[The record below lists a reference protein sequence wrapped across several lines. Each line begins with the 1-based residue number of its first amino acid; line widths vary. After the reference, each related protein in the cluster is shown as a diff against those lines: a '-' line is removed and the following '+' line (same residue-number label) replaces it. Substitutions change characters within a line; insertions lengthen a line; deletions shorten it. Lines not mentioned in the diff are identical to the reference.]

1 MRAGGVAVR
10 SESLA
15 GMSWGSPPLFSAGAR
30 ARLNFGGGR
39 AASKVG
45 ERGAAGWLLQ
55 LLQGRGGGSGQ
66 TFFPVSFRREEPP
79 GGEEEGR
86 SGAGRAAES
95 QSRVLCA
102 CVFCDGFPR
111 GGRVARRPCG
121 FVAAFLNPAAEEGG
135 SWLRKLG

>member
-15 GMSWGSPPLFSAGAR
+15 GMSWGSPPLFSAGDG

-79 GGEEEGR
+79 VGGGR
-86 SGAGRAAES
+86 GKERCRAGCRKPEKGFVCV
-95 QSRVLCA
+95 RVLRRLSAREA
-102 CVFCDGFPR
+102 CG
-111 GGRVARRPCG
+111 
-121 FVAAFLNPAAEEGG
+121 
-135 SWLRKLG
+135 